1 MIITIFGASGKIGR
15 LLTEQA
21 LGKGYIIK
29 AYVHNLQE
37 IGLSHPNLEIVEG
50 TIHDY
55 YKIKQA
61 ITESNAVISTMEPS
75 KSFKKKGYPIFE
87 AHRHII
93 MAMERLHIKRF
104 ITITSPVIQSGK
116 DAKSAV
122 TIVPKLFIR
131 LFRHRTYLEFV
142 AIGHMIKKSKL
153 DWTIVRYL
161 YPTNKPHKGKIKV
174 SFGKQKIKFAV
185 SRADIAKFIL
195 DQVESREYIHCMP
208 IIGN

>member
-37 IGLSHPNLEIVEG
+37 IGFSHPNLEIVEG

-104 ITITSPVIQSGK
+104 ITITSLSSNRAWLDSHRALLCPPPPLALLSPV
-116 DAKSAV
+116 
-122 TIVPKLFIR
+122 
-131 LFRHRTYLEFV
+131 
-142 AIGHMIKKSKL
+142 
-153 DWTIVRYL
+153 
-161 YPTNKPHKGKIKV
+161 PTRDT
-174 SFGKQKIKFAV
+174 S
-185 SRADIAKFIL
+185 S
-195 DQVESREYIHCMP
+195 S
-208 IIGN
+208 